1 MRRLEGMSDR
11 STFMKLREDEREVR
25 KSLIINAAMKLFEE
39 KSFHDI
45 GMRDIAAEA
54 GVSAASIY
62 RYFPSRDDLFV
73 EALIQDINSIEGLLE
88 QRLTNGGTIED
99 LAVAVVD
106 YLIDNEA
113 TFQMMCHFMIRG
125 EVNTR
130 ALKKFN
136 AVQRYFLKMFDE
148 MVKRAGGAENIRFF
162 SHAFFASLAGVVM
175 TFRNYPGRNFDERRR
190 YMHKLAL
197 LIMRE
202 GNSLDEDIFEKDLA
216 EIRSK
221 KAE

>member
-1 MRRLEGMSDR
+1 
-11 STFMKLREDEREVR
+11 MKLREDEREVR

-88 QRLTNGGTIED
+88 QRLSGGGSIED

-148 MVKRAGGAENIRFF
+148 MVRRAGGAENIRLF

-175 TFRNYPGRNFDERRR
+175 TFRNYPGRNPEERRR

-202 GNSLDEDIFEKDLA
+202 GNSLDEDVFEKDFS
-216 EIRSK
+216 EFRK
-221 KAE
+221 KQEDQVSG

>member
-1 MRRLEGMSDR
+1 MSER

-25 KSLIINAAMKLFEE
+25 KTLIIGAAMKLFEE
-39 KSFHDI
+39 KSFHEI

-73 EALIQDINSIEGLLE
+73 EALIQDINSIEKLLE
-88 QRLTNGGTIED
+88 KRLEAGSGIEE

-106 YLIDNEA
+106 YMIDNEA

-125 EVNTR
+125 GINQR

-136 AVQRYFLKMFDE
+136 AVQLYFLKMFDE
-148 MVKRAGGAENIRFF
+148 VVKKAQGVESIRFF
-162 SHAFFASLAGVVM
+162 THAFFASLTGVVM
-175 TFRNYPGRNFDERRR
+175 TFRNYPGRSMEERRK

-197 LIMRE
+197 LIMHE
-202 GNSLDEDIFEKDLA
+202 GNSLDVL
-216 EIRSK
+216 SG
-221 KAE
+221 

>member
-1 MRRLEGMSDR
+1 MSDR

-45 GMRDIAAEA
+45 GMRDIASEA

-88 QRLTNGGTIED
+88 QRLSNGGTIED

-175 TFRNYPGRNFDERRR
+175 TFRNYPGRNPDERRR

-216 EIRSK
+216 DIR
-221 KAE
+221 KARQS